1 MQEAAEDTAKKD
13 YRPDIDGLRALAVL
27 SVIVFHINKHLVPGG
42 FVGVDTFFVISG
54 FLITLHI
61 LRDMELGQFS
71 LVEFYRRRVKR
82 IALPLLLVTGIVVLV
97 AQLLML
103 PEDAQHTA
111 DSAIYSVLSLA
122 NVYFWLFQD
131 TGYFAADSA
140 QTPLLHLWTLGLEE
154 QFYILWPLLLL
165 LGYRAARAR
174 TFLAGSAAIALASFV
189 FAQIWFS
196 HDASFTYY
204 MLPTRA
210 GELLAGALVAVGVL
224 HGVERR
230 IPVRAVFPLAAVALL
245 MLLGSMFVLND
256 EMVFPG
262 LLALVPTCAAAMLIL
277 AGHCARNRVSNLLAF
292 KPLVAIG
299 LLSYSAYLWHWPL
312 LAFYRYEHAE
322 ISQTAAWGILILTFV
337 LAGLSYRLIERPARA
352 SAAPALR
359 VVVMQYA
366 IPAYLVACTALFVIY
381 YDGFGIRWE
390 SIRGSI
396 VADEYTEEPAEIAGQ
411 RLPESAAAS
420 AIDPRVTLQ
429 YPKPKAAYQ
438 FDYVCQRERASFVD
452 LHNPNCV
459 LGSGDNHE
467 VRTILWGDSNAGHYV
482 GLVGA
487 IARKAGFRF
496 RNIEIESCPPLAG
509 DPEPFVAARRLADC
523 RASSELVLPDVQ
535 RADVVII
542 AASWS
547 DYASRSERFFDQF
560 FATVKGLTDAGKY
573 VLILGKAPEIK
584 GYEWECVG
592 KQGGLAAPGACP
604 FISAPESYVLEANA
618 RLKAFS
624 EKNRNVGFFD
634 VTSYLCPGGTCTAFD
649 PQGAPIYF
657 DAAHL
662 SLPGSWQLGD
672 EVLHKEGVPPPFS
685 RITSQLRQH
694 G

>member
-1 MQEAAEDTAKKD
+1 MQEAAVDTSRKD
-13 YRPDIDGLRALAVL
+13 YRPDIDGMRALAVL
-27 SVIVFHINKHLVPGG
+27 SVIVFHIDKHLVPGG
-42 FVGVDTFFVISG
+42 FVGVDIFFVISG
-54 FLITLHI
+54 FLISLHI
-61 LRDMELGQFS
+61 LRDMDLGRFS

-82 IALPLLLVTGIVVLV
+82 IALPLLLVVGATVLA

-103 PEDAQHTA
+103 PEDAQHVA
-111 DSAIYSVLSLA
+111 DAAIYSVMSLA

-140 QTPLLHLWTLGLEE
+140 QIPLLHLWTLGVEE

-165 LGYRAARAR
+165 LGYRVTRVR
-174 TFLAGSAAIALASFV
+174 SFLTVATALALASFV
-189 FAQIWFS
+189 FAQVWFS

-204 MLPTRA
+204 MLPARA

-230 IPVRAVFPLAAVALL
+230 VPAQAVLPMAVTALL
-245 MLLGSMFVLND
+245 LLLGSMFFLND

-262 LLALVPTCAAAMLIL
+262 LWALVPAAAAAVLIL
-277 AGHCARNRVSNLLAF
+277 VGHCARNRVSDLLAF

-322 ISQTAAWGILILTFV
+322 ISQVAAWAILGLTFV
-337 LAGLSYRLIERPARA
+337 LAALSYRLVERPARA
-352 SAAPALR
+352 SVAPALK
-359 VVVMQYA
+359 VMVMQYA
-366 IPAYLVACTALFVIY
+366 IPAYLVACSALAVIY
-381 YDGFGIRWE
+381 FDGFGIRWE
-390 SIRGSI
+390 TMRDSF
-396 VADEYTEEPAEIAGQ
+396 VAEEYAE
-411 RLPESAAAS
+411 ESAETAALQAPENATAS

-429 YPKPKAAYQ
+429 YRKPKAAYQ

-452 LHNPNCV
+452 LHNPNCI
-459 LGSGDNHE
+459 LGGGDSHE
-467 VRTILWGDSNAGHYV
+467 VKTILWGDSNAGHYV

-496 RNIEIESCPPLAG
+496 RNIEVESCPPLAG

-523 RASSELVLPDVQ
+523 RASAEQVLPDVR
-535 RADVVII
+535 RAEVVII

-547 DYASRSERFFDQF
+547 DYSSRSERFFDQF
-560 FATVKGLTDAGKY
+560 FATVKELTDAGKY

-584 GYEWECVG
+584 GYEWECVE
-592 KQGGLAAPGACP
+592 KQAGVAAPGACP
-604 FISAPESYVLEANA
+604 YLSAPELYVLEAND
-618 RLKAFS
+618 RLKAFA
-624 EKNRNVGFFD
+624 EKSRNVGFFD
-634 VTSYLCPGGTCTAFD
+634 VTSYLCPGGVCSAFD
-649 PQGAPIYF
+649 AQGFPLYF

-672 EVLHKEGVPPPFS
+672 EVVHKEGVPPAFS
-685 RITSQLRQH
+685 RIASQLH
-694 G
+694 